1 MTDRAAEHQMKDLA
15 ALHAL
20 SALSQFEA
28 RAFEQHVADG
38 CHACAAELES
48 FEQTVSA
55 LAFSAP
61 AAEPSSTIRDELIAR
76 LSRPDSVRMAA
87 SSRPVAADQFVSIL
101 AFEGEW
107 REIQEGVRLKKLHV
121 DQTTGIATS
130 LVRMLPGTALPV
142 HQHLGVEQFFVI
154 EGDCNVAGQKLEPGD
169 YHRAEAGST
178 HETTYTT
185 GGTLFLL
192 IAPERYAVLDAR

>member
-1 MTDRAAEHQMKDLA
+1 MTDRTADHQMKELA

-28 RAFEQHVADG
+28 RAFDRHIADG
-38 CHACAAELES
+38 CEVCVAELES

-61 AAEPSSTIRDELIAR
+61 EAEPSSTVRDELIAR
-76 LSRPDSVRMAA
+76 LRTPDSVRTGDA
-87 SSRPVAADQFVSIL
+87 SRAVAADQFMSIL
-101 AFEGEW
+101 AVEGEW
-107 REIQEGVRLKKLHV
+107 RDIQEGVRLKRLYV
-121 DQTTGIATS
+121 DQKTGIATS
-130 LVRMLPGTALPV
+130 LVRMMPGTALPV

-154 EGDCNVAGQKLEPGD
+154 EGDCNVAGQTLGSGD

>member
-1 MTDRAAEHQMKDLA
+1 MTDRVAEHQMKELA

-28 RAFEQHVADG
+28 RAFEQHIAEG
-38 CHACAAELES
+38 CEVCGAELES

-61 AAEPSSTIRDELIAR
+61 AAEPASTVRDELIAR
-76 LSRPDSVRMAA
+76 LRTPDSVRMRNT
-87 SSRPVAADQFVSIL
+87 SRPADADQFVSIL
-101 AFEGEW
+101 ALEGDW
-107 REIQEGVRLKKLHV
+107 REIQEGVRLKKLYV
-121 DQTTGIATS
+121 DQRTGIATS
-130 LVRMLPGTALPV
+130 LVRMLPGTALPA

-154 EGDCNVAGQKLEPGD
+154 EGDCNVAGQRLGPGD

>member
-1 MTDRAAEHQMKDLA
+1 MTDRVAEDQMKEMA

-28 RAFEQHVADG
+28 RTFEQHIAEG
-38 CHACAAELES
+38 CDACGAELES
-48 FEQTVSA
+48 FEQTVGA
-55 LAFSAP
+55 LAFGAP
-61 AAEPSSTIRDELIAR
+61 AAEPSPTVRDELIAR
-76 LSRPDSVRMAA
+76 LRAPDSVRVGPA
-87 SSRPVAADQFVSIL
+87 SRPIAADQFVSIL

-107 REIQEGVRLKKLHV
+107 REIQEGVRLKKLYV

-130 LVRMLPGTALPV
+130 LVRMLPGTALPA
-142 HQHLGVEQFFVI
+142 HKHLGAEQFFVI
-154 EGDCNVAGQKLEPGD
+154 EGDCNVAGQKLGPGD
-169 YHRAEAGST
+169 YHRAEADST

>member
-1 MTDRAAEHQMKDLA
+1 MTDRAAEHQMKELA

-28 RAFEQHVADG
+28 RAFEQHIADG
-38 CHACAAELES
+38 CDVCGGELES
-48 FEQTVSA
+48 FEQTVSD
-55 LAFSAP
+55 LAFGVP
-61 AAEPSSTIRDELIAR
+61 AAEPSSRVRDELIAR
-76 LSRPDSVRMAA
+76 LSRPDSVRMGAA
-87 SSRPVAADQFVSIL
+87 SRPIAADQFVSIL

-142 HQHLGVEQFFVI
+142 HQHLGVEQFLVI
-154 EGDCNVAGQKLEPGD
+154 EGDCNVAGQKLGPGD